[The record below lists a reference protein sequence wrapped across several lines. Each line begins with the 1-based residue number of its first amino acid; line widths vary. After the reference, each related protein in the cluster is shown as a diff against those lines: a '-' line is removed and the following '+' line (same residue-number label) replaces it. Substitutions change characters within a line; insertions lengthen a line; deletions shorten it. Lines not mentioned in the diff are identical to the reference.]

1 MSQNQIIG
9 VLHEQVDPETDV
21 TCNFHRVTSYYV
33 NKESNIVQATLR
45 SYVSQ
50 KSFENGKSPV
60 GALGIEVQINAAPES
75 YESAEEFIYNHLA
88 EALNPV
94 TGEASIL
101 TNAQLVTKTVTSGAQ
116 ASEA

>member
-9 VLHEQVDPETDV
+9 VLLEQVDNETDV
-21 TCNFHRVTSYYV
+21 TCKFHRVTSYYV

-50 KSFENGKSPV
+50 KSWENGKSPV
-60 GALGIEVQINAAPES
+60 GALGIEVQINAAPQS
-75 YESAEEFIYNHLA
+75 NESAEEFIYNHLA

-94 TGEASIL
+94 TGEESVL
-101 TNAQLVTKTVTSGAQ
+101 RTAQLVTKTFGAQ
-116 ASEA
+116 ASEV

>member
-21 TCNFHRVTSYYV
+21 TCKFHRVTSYYV

-60 GALGIEVQINAAPES
+60 GALGIEVQINAAPQS
-75 YESAEEFIYNHLA
+75 NESAEEFIYNHLS
-88 EALNPV
+88 EALNLV

-101 TNAQLVTKTVTSGAQ
+101 TNAQLVTKTVTVGAQ
-116 ASEA
+116 ASEV